1 MNCSSFQVQH
11 LFNCDNVKVLTFSIL
26 YSIGML
32 IPFLTLTLD
41 SKTDCAHQ
49 HIASHIR
56 YLLQKFK
63 LHLLVAVQLK
73 STKLSSYRHKS
84 KVSLSYTLYQNKE

>member
-1 MNCSSFQVQH
+1 
-11 LFNCDNVKVLTFSIL
+11 
-26 YSIGML
+26 ML

-73 STKLSSYRHKS
+73 STKLSSCRHKS
-84 KVSLSYTLYQNKE
+84 KVYLYLIPYTRIKNEKKNGCRILTASEIHATC